1 MPPRG
6 LIFRFR
12 WPRIS
17 RDRSSIVRQLGRR
30 PRGTSYRHRGFFI
43 LSIYY
48 KEDTAM
54 TGREVIKEN
63 EAVLRGIVRSIDK
76 NLDYSTAEGS
86 QADAPRFTIQ
96 LSMRGRRAV
105 VSLSLEDLIAAAQDV
120 VRKNALRQK
129 IKSVHDH
136 MMDTHVVDVMGNK
149 TARMLKESAATQE
162 TFQRPNFNRGRG
174 PRR

>member
-1 MPPRG
+1 
-6 LIFRFR
+6 
-12 WPRIS
+12 
-17 RDRSSIVRQLGRR
+17 
-30 PRGTSYRHRGFFI
+30 
-43 LSIYY
+43 
-48 KEDTAM
+48 M

-63 EAVLRGIVRSIDK
+63 DAILRGIVRSIDK
-76 NLDYSTAEGS
+76 NLDYSTLEGH
-86 QADAPRFTIQ
+86 QTDGPRFTVQ
-96 LSMRGRRAV
+96 LSLRGRRAA
-105 VSLSLEDLIAAAQDV
+105 VSLALDDLMAAAQDV

-162 TFQRPNFNRGRG
+162 SFQRPSFNRRG